1 VSTYSTSGTAGDRF
15 ARRDQRT
22 SWRWFQDRTLR
33 TKFFTVF
40 FVLVLLLTVIFG
52 FAVVTMSATDTQRE
66 MWILLAAWVVAVGLV
81 GMLVRAVVNEMLRG
95 IDGVARSVEA
105 MAAGDLTVPAPVR
118 CRDEIGF
125 MAGALATARESLRQM
140 LAKLAGT
147 VETLMSATQEL
158 SASNVKVA
166 AGSEESSSRALTV
179 AAASEEVSSTVRAVA
194 GGAEELSVS
203 IRQIAQNATEA
214 ATVAGQG
221 VTFSNSTAT
230 TVSELGRSSK
240 QIADFV
246 NVITSIAE
254 QTNLLALNATIEAAR
269 AGEAGKGF
277 AVVAAEVK
285 ELARESART
294 AEDIAGLIES
304 NRTQTTS
311 AVDAIGEIS
320 GIIQTINEQQSTIAQ
335 AMEEHAATTNEI
347 SRSVTQAAAGSG
359 EIASN
364 MAAVAS
370 SAATSTE
377 LLGQMTV
384 SVAALARMT
393 AELHDRVAEV
403 TY

>member
-1 VSTYSTSGTAGDRF
+1 MSTYSTSGTAGDRF
-15 ARRDQRT
+15 ARRDHRT
-22 SWRWFQDRTLR
+22 SLQWFQNRPLR
-33 TKFFTVF
+33 TKFFSVF
-40 FVLVLLLTVIFG
+40 FVLVFVLTVIFG
-52 FAVVTMSATDTQRE
+52 FGVAAMSAEDTLPE
-66 MWILLAAWVVAVGLV
+66 MWILLAAWVVAVGFA
-81 GMLVRAVVNEMLRG
+81 GMLVRSVVNEMLRG
-95 IDGVARSVEA
+95 IDSLTRSVEA
-105 MAAGDLTVPAPVR
+105 MVAGDLTVPAPAR

-125 MAGALATARESLRQM
+125 MSGALAAARESLRDM

-179 AAASEEVSSTVRAVA
+179 AAASEEVSSNVRAVA

-203 IRQIAQNATEA
+203 VRQIAQNATEA
-214 ATVAGQG
+214 AMVASQG
-221 VTFSNSTAT
+221 VTFSTSMAAT
-230 TVSELGRSSK
+230 ISELGRSSK

-277 AVVAAEVK
+277 TVVAAEVK

-304 NRTQTTS
+304 NQTQTTS
-311 AVDAIGEIS
+311 AVDAISEIS
-320 GIIQTINEQQSTIAQ
+320 AIIATINEHQRTIAS
-335 AMEEHAATTNEI
+335 AMEEQSATTNEI
-347 SRSVTQAAAGSG
+347 SQSVTQAASGSG

-364 MAAVAS
+364 MAAVA
-370 SAATSTE
+370 
-377 LLGQMTV
+377 L
-384 SVAALARMT
+384 VAANSSDVLGRMVISVDDLAQMAT
-393 AELHDRVAEV
+393 QLHERVAV
-403 TY
+403 FTY